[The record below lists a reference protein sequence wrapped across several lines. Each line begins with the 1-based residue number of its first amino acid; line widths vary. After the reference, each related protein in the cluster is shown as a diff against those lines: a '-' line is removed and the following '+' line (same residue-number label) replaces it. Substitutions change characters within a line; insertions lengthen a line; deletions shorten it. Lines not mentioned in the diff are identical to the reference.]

1 MLLIALYSLQ
11 RISGR
16 LPRSVLP
23 GRFPF
28 RFNSTRMFTLRGVE
42 DGLAVKAEAGE
53 SDLGAVTTLT
63 GRFL

>member
-1 MLLIALYSLQ
+1 M
-11 RISGR
+11 
-16 LPRSVLP
+16 
-23 GRFPF
+23 
-28 RFNSTRMFTLRGVE
+28 LRGVE